1 MIDTDVAT
9 PDPAQVRRGFG
20 PDPLNPYGDRPAQR
34 VSGSTRKKLRA
45 AVAAHC
51 PRVPGVYG
59 MFDDDGELVYIGKS
73 LNLRSRLM
81 SYFGDAARQ
90 EKGGRIVGMA
100 KRIGWE
106 TQPNDFA
113 ARVRELNLIRRFR
126 PKMNVQGMPDRQRP
140 VYLVLG
146 RKPAEYFFTA
156 TAPPSTA
163 GNLATIGPLHGMG
176 RLNTAVDA
184 LNKVFKL
191 RDCSQKTKFHYA
203 DQMALFDLDP
213 RAGCIRLEIGTC
225 LGPCAGA
232 CTRGAYREQL
242 AAAEAFLDGIN
253 DEPLTATETLMQ
265 AAAERQQ
272 YELAGRAR
280 DTLKCL
286 QYVQR
291 KLNQIAEAR
300 RQYSFIYPAQ
310 GYDGR
315 GVWYL
320 VRRGEVIEAAA
331 APHDPESY
339 ESLKPTLRRWKAMLA
354 SGPEACAGDTQH
366 TVAIVASWFRK
377 HRGELKRVFAPAA
390 AGRRYHRQTQLQI
403 AGAA

>member
-1 MIDTDVAT
+1 MTDTE
-9 PDPAQVRRGFG
+9 VRRGFG
-20 PDPLNPYGDRPAQR
+20 LDPLNPYGDRPAER
-34 VSGSTRKKLRA
+34 VTGSSRKRLRE
-45 AVAAHC
+45 AVAAAC

-59 MFDDDGELVYIGKS
+59 MFDDEGELIYIGKS
-73 LNLRSRLM
+73 MSLRNRLM
-81 SYFGDAARQ
+81 SYFGDAARR
-90 EKGGRIVGMA
+90 EKGGQIVAMA

-113 ARVRELNLIRRFR
+113 ARVRELDLIRKYR

-146 RKPAEYFFTA
+146 RKPAEYFYTA
-156 TAPPSTA
+156 TSPPATA
-163 GNLATIGPLHGMG
+163 GSLATIGPLHGMG
-176 RLNTAVDA
+176 RLTTAVEA

-191 RDCSQKTKFHYA
+191 RDCSQKTKFHFA
-203 DQMALFDLDP
+203 EQMALFDLDP

-225 LGPCAGA
+225 LGPCVAA
-232 CTRGAYREQL
+232 CTREAYRGQL
-242 AAAEAFLDGIN
+242 AAAEAFLDELN
-253 DEPLTATETLMQ
+253 DEPIVATETMMH
-265 AAAERQQ
+265 AAAGRQQ

-291 KLNQIAEAR
+291 KLGQIAEAR
-300 RQYSFIYPAQ
+300 RQYSFVYPAQ

-320 VRRGEVIEAAA
+320 IRRGEVIEAAA
-331 APHDPESY
+331 APHDPASY
-339 ESLKPTLRRWKAMLA
+339 ESLKPTLRRWKSMLA
-354 SGPEACAGDTQH
+354 VGPEACAGDTQH

-377 HRGELKRVFAPAA
+377 HRGELKRAFAPQT
-390 AGRRYHRQTQLQI
+390 AGRRYHRQTQL
-403 AGAA
+403 AVA